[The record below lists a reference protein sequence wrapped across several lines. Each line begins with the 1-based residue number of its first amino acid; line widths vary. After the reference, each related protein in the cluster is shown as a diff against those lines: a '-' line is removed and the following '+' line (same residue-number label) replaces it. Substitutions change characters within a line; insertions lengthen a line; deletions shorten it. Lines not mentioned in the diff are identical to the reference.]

1 MNTSLALSPDD
12 QALMAEFPDK
22 VKQDTRLWIDV
33 MTEVFAAEKPLAA
46 IKEMS
51 GRFKD
56 VRGFSVKSM
65 VRKYYEIKKSR
76 SWHCLVDR
84 AKLPREDNES
94 LPEAFIEF
102 WKMLCERNQRKSRP
116 AWRELIERW
125 KHGEAI
131 PGYVSDGHEQARP
144 LQGLNPVAAM
154 HGVPAGWSYGNL
166 MRYAPSEFELSVARI
181 GRSAAAN
188 YRPLV
193 HTTRVGLEVGQ
204 FMFFDDLEHDI
215 KVNFLGVN
223 RKAMRPLELGCMDL
237 FSGCKIAWGMKPTID
252 DEGIKRKLKDY
263 EMRFLLAYVLT
274 KIGYRPA
281 GTTLCVEHGTA
292 AISEDVEKLLDESSD
307 GAIQV
312 ARSGIEGAAALV
324 YEGRGKGNFRFKAA
338 LESSHNLAHNELA
351 ALSGQ
356 MGKDRDHSPEELH
369 GRERHNNALIKA
381 TSFLAPERAALL
393 KMPFLEFH
401 EFERFAREVYE
412 KINNRDWHNLE
423 GWLES
428 GLVAKEFRLGHD
440 LQWMGAERLLTSPEH
455 EVAAIRELIERPGY
469 TRVRKMSPAEVWV
482 RGRERL
488 VRLPGYLAP
497 QIMGPENGVERKVGK
512 NGLFEFEDSNVGPGT
527 FRYLAQARKIDG
539 SEEQLLGG
547 ETYLT
552 FCNPFEP
559 DVLYICKAGEL
570 KGAYVG
576 VCARWESI
584 RRDDVEALHRQMGAA
599 AKEETRRLLP
609 YQARHTEE
617 MRRRTADAKW
627 NTAVL
632 AGKPV
637 TAEEKQLVQEIKD
650 TRVTKADF
658 AAMTE
663 NEETEKGD
671 VFSPEEIA
679 EVLKT

>member
-1 MNTSLALSPDD
+1 MNISSSLALTSADN
-12 QALMAEFPDK
+12 ALIAKFPDK
-22 VKQDTRLWIDV
+22 VKDETRLWIDV
-33 MTEVFAAEKPLAA
+33 MNAVCTAERPLAA
-46 IKEMS
+46 IEAMS
-51 GRFKD
+51 GRFRGM
-56 VRGFSVKSM
+56 RGFSVKSM
-65 VRKYYEIKKSR
+65 IRKYYEVKKSG

-84 AKLPREDNES
+84 AKLPREDNEK

-102 WKMLCERNQRKSRP
+102 WKMLCERNQRKSKP

-131 PGYVSDGHEQARP
+131 AGYPQTP
-144 LQGLNPVAAM
+144 PAAI

-166 MRYAPSEFELSVARI
+166 MRYAPSEYELSVARI

-204 FMFFDDLEHDI
+204 FMFFDDLEHDV

-292 AISEDVEKLLDESSD
+292 AISEDVEKILDESSD

-312 ARSGIEGAAALV
+312 ARSGMEGAASLV
-324 YEGRGKGNFRFKAA
+324 YEGRGKGNFRFKAG

-369 GRERHNNALIKA
+369 GRERNNNALIKA
-381 TSFLAPERAALL
+381 ASFLAPERAALL
-393 KMPFLEFH
+393 KLPFLEFN
-401 EFERFAREVYE
+401 EFMKFAAEVYE

-423 GWLES
+423 GWLEA
-428 GLVAKEFRLGHD
+428 GLTASEFRLGED
-440 LQWMGAERLLTSPEH
+440 LSWMNTERLLTAPEH
-455 EVAAIRELIERPGY
+455 ERKAIDALINLPGY
-469 TRVRKMSPAEVWV
+469 TRVRKMSPAEVFS
-482 RGRERL
+482 RGRGRL

-497 QIMGPENGVERKVGK
+497 QIIGPENGVERKVGK

-527 FRYLAQARKIDG
+527 YRYLAQARKIDG
-539 SEEQLLGG
+539 SEEQLAEG

-559 DVLYICKAGEL
+559 DVLYVCKGGEI
-570 KGAYVG
+570 KGSYIGA
-576 VCARWESI
+576 CARWNSI
-584 RRDDVEALHRQMGAA
+584 RRDDVEALKRQMGAA
-599 AKEETRRLLP
+599 AKEETRRLMP

-627 NTAVL
+627 NTSVL

-637 TAEEKQLVQEIKD
+637 TAEEREKAARIQKRIRNADGDIEELVG
-650 TRVTKADF
+650 VPAGL
-658 AAMTE
+658 A
-663 NEETEKGD
+663 NETPAESEAKNDGD
-671 VFSPEEIA
+671 LSE
-679 EVLKT
+679 LL